1 VVPGDFKGLKSLSE
15 EGIFKDLFLVSQ
27 DAISTGHSHIHA
39 IHWEGFLRQLWQDEI
54 ISQ

>member
-1 VVPGDFKGLKSLSE
+1 MEINRIIDLNHLLQR
-15 EGIFKDLFLVSQ
+15 KDLFLVSQ
-27 DAISTGHSHIHA
+27 DPISTSQGNIHA